1 MYPANL
7 SFKNEREINSLTDN
21 RKEGRREGGRGRE
34 EKKNRGL
41 ARSATHPVIQL
52 LSGRD

>member
-21 RKEGRREGGRGRE
+21 RKEGRREGGRERERRE
-34 EKKNRGL
+34 E
-41 ARSATHPVIQL
+41 
-52 LSGRD
+52 